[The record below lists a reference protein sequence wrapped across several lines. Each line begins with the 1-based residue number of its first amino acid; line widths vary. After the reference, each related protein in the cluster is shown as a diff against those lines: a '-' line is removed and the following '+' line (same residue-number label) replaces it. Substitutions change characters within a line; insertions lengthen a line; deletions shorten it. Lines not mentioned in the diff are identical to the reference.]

1 MSTDRPKR
9 ETMSIEEATVSNMWE
24 IAAIV
29 KVLERKGLCT
39 KADIFDVDREV
50 HRRLT
55 AGQEACTPQMIK
67 SFQSPKPQ
75 Y

>member
-1 MSTDRPKR
+1 M
-9 ETMSIEEATVSNMWE
+9 E
-24 IAAIV
+24 
-29 KVLERKGLCT
+29 VLERKGLCT
-39 KADIFDVDREV
+39 KADLLDVDREV

-55 AGQEACTPQMIK
+55 AGQEACTSRMIK